1 MFIVHLFALCY
12 YEYINNGGHGM
23 ENNFSLKI
31 KELRE
36 SLKLTQSEFAD
47 NLGVTQAALSAYEK
61 GTRNP
66 TFETI
71 MLVSKIFD
79 VSIDWLC
86 GLSNK
91 KHIGYIN
98 YNDIFA
104 ELIKICS
111 TMYAGDLLT
120 KKNAYVL
127 SPTIKDFDS
136 VSFTATDSNFHDF
149 FTAWSKMFINLKE
162 KIIDD
167 DLYNIWLERQ
177 LAKYDF
183 SISGVPSCFSD

>member
-1 MFIVHLFALCY
+1 
-12 YEYINNGGHGM
+12 M

-71 MLVSKIFD
+71 MLVSKTFD

-111 TMYAGDLLT
+111 AEDSNKPKSDSSYILHIDLSEKT
-120 KKNAYVL
+120 RKE
-127 SPTIKDFDS
+127 SI
-136 VSFTATDSNFHDF
+136 FTTSDSNFYEF
-149 FTAWSKMFINLKE
+149 FDAWLKMYQHLTVGL
-162 KIIDD
+162 IDED
-167 DLYNIWLERQ
+167 IYNIWLTRE
-177 LAKYDF
+177 LEKYNF
-183 SISGVPSCFSD
+183 PLGMPSFMT